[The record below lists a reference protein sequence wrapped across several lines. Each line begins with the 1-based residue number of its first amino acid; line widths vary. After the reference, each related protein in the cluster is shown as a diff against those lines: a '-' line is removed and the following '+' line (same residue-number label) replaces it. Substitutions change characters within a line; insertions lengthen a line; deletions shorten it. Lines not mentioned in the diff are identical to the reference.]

1 MSNSSRP
8 ALPSRAAR
16 ASAPAAI
23 FYCEKDGNQGLVK
36 MPQIEQES
44 PHVIVATGGKFSV
57 RYEFTADALNIT
69 ALNSS
74 DDTVPYY
81 LIFDSMNVHEV
92 TNEKGEQF
100 SVPVAMVQ
108 GDKLDPK
115 WRSTT
120 SMGKRPATN

>member
-1 MSNSSRP
+1 M
-8 ALPSRAAR
+8 
-16 ASAPAAI
+16 
-23 FYCEKDGNQGLVK
+23 
-36 MPQIEQES
+36 
-44 PHVIVATGGKFSV
+44 IVATGGKFSV

-120 SMGKRPATN
+120 WMGENARLKVIDRTDDATTKIGALGRSSIRRFGNPKR